1 MIAVMRA
8 ASLALPRALL
18 GFLPSLLSVATF
30 GALSSYAAPA
40 RAEDPSWFIP
50 EGKRP
55 RTLALEVN
63 PLAFLIGR
71 YSFQIEYV
79 FAPHHAFELSPHVYY
94 AVPGRDDEVDG
105 LGTEMGYRYYTGRS
119 GPEGWFVGGSI
130 AFGSYRYKHVAAPYV
145 TADHR
150 LLDLYQDTSYASL
163 GASIDAGYQVLL
175 YDHFAI
181 GAGLGL
187 AYNGFTAQPRYETI
201 SHARQDF
208 LYGSGFRPRVL
219 LETGGAF

>member
-1 MIAVMRA
+1 MRA
-8 ASLALPRALL
+8 AALVFALTAF
-18 GFLPSLLSVATF
+18 GF
-30 GALSSYAAPA
+30 YAAPA
-40 RAEDPSWFIP
+40 RAEDPAWFIP

-63 PLAFLIGR
+63 PLAFVIGR
-71 YSFQIEYV
+71 YSFQLEYV

-94 AVPGRDDEVDG
+94 ALPGRDDEVDG
-105 LGTEMGYRYYTGRS
+105 IGTELGYRYYTKRD
-119 GPEGWFVGGSI
+119 GPEGWFVGGSF

-163 GASIDAGYQVLL
+163 GAAIDAGYQLLL
-175 YDHFAI
+175 YEHLAI

-187 AYNGFTAQPRYETI
+187 SYTVFTDHPRYETV
-201 SHARQDF
+201 SHAHQDF
-208 LYGSGFRPRVL
+208 LYGSGLRPRVL